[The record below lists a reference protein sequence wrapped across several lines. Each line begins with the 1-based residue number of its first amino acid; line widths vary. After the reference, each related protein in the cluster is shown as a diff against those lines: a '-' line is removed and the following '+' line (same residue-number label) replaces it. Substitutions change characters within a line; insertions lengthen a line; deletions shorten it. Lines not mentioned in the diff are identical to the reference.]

1 MSLFS
6 LRCSLS
12 GHQGSVY
19 TLDYDLESDTLRS
32 GGGDRIVAAW
42 KPNEGSEQDGLMLAR
57 AADAVYS
64 LAQVGSTLYVGQGA
78 GGIHLINLLDRT
90 EERLLQP
97 HEGPVFGIYPRPE
110 EGCITF
116 ISGDGTLSTYNT
128 GSHEPISRIR
138 LSEKK
143 LRAMVRCPDQS
154 CDLVA
159 CGDGSIVLLEPD
171 GLTVRDRIRVCD
183 PEFSINA
190 IAFFPDGRHFI
201 CAGRD
206 AMLYTYEWSTMK
218 CIDSIP
224 AHNYAVYGIAFDRH
238 GVRFATVS
246 RDKTAKIWDAK
257 AVQVL
262 QRLEGND
269 GKGHVHSVNTL
280 LWLPDGSLVTAG
292 DDRVVRIWSEP

>member
-1 MSLFS
+1 MPLFS
-6 LRCSLS
+6 LRCLLS

-19 TLDYDLESDTLRS
+19 TLDYDRESDTLRS

-42 KPNEGSEQDGLMLAR
+42 KPDGGSMQDGIMLAR

-64 LAQVGSTLYVGQGA
+64 LAQIGNTLYVGQGA
-78 GGIHLINLLDRT
+78 GGIHLINLEDRT
-90 EERLLQP
+90 EARLLQP
-97 HEGPVFGIYPRPE
+97 HEGPVFGIYPRNE
-110 EGCITF
+110 EGLITF
-116 ISGDGTLSTYNT
+116 ISGDGTLSRYTIGT
-128 GSHEPISRIR
+128 HEPLSRIR

-143 LRAMVRCPDQS
+143 LRSLVRHPDQS
-154 CDLVA
+154 CDLIA
-159 CGDGSIVLLEPD
+159 CGDGSIVLIDPVKS
-171 GLTVRDRIRVCD
+171 TVRDRIRVCD

-206 AMLYTYEWSTMK
+206 AMLYTYEWGTMK

-224 AHNYAVYGIAFDRH
+224 AHNYAVYGIAFEQNGH
-238 GVRFATVS
+238 RFATVS

-257 AVQVL
+257 AIQVL

-280 LWLPDGSLVTAG
+280 LWLPDGSLATAG
-292 DDRVVRIWSEP
+292 DDRAVRIWSES

>member
-6 LRCSLS
+6 LQCSFS

-19 TLDYDLESDTLRS
+19 ALDYDQESDTVRS

-42 KPNEGSEQDGLMLAR
+42 NPGDGSDQDGKMLAR

-64 LAQVGSTLYVGQGA
+64 LARIGNTLYVGQGA
-78 GGIHLINLLDRT
+78 GGIHLINLRDSM
-90 EERLLQP
+90 EIRLLQP
-97 HEGPVFGIYPRPE
+97 HAGPVFGIYPSDE
-110 EGCITF
+110 ESLISF
-116 ISGDGTLSTYNT
+116 ISGDGTLSRYSMST
-128 GSHEPISRIR
+128 HEAVSRVR

-143 LRAMVRCPDQS
+143 LRILVRHPDRT
-154 CDLVA
+154 CELIG
-159 CGDGSIVLLEPD
+159 CGDGSIVLLDRD
-171 GLTVRDRIRVCD
+171 GLTVRDRIQVCD

-190 IAFFPDGRHFI
+190 LAFFPDGKHFI

-206 AMLYTYEWSTMK
+206 AMLYTYEWASMK

-224 AHNYAVYGIAFDRH
+224 AHNYAVYGIAFQPT
-238 GVRFATVS
+238 GTRFATVS
-246 RDKTAKIWDAK
+246 RDKTAKIWDAH

-269 GKGHVHSVNTL
+269 GKGHMHSVNSL
-280 LWLPDGSLVTAG
+280 LWLPDQRLATAG
-292 DDRVVRIWSEP
+292 DDRTIRIWSES